1 MTRATRTC
9 PLRHVLAA
17 SLMLACAPLTGAD
30 GDDTAVALDTG
41 DPGDSEAA
49 AEPGSPLLDEPCS
62 GGVLAPTRLAV
73 TTTDGITGAVGLVDL
88 RTGEVTPD
96 LALGSSDALPFYHE
110 GRVHVLHRFSFDA
123 LDVLA
128 GDDLHLLGQTGL
140 GVDGV
145 VSSNPHDLAFGPG
158 TLAHVTL
165 FGAPQVLVLELADPG
180 APRVI
185 GHIDLGPLA
194 DADGNPEAHLA
205 IRCGDALFVSV
216 QRLDEADLFAPT
228 GEHDHLAPIDLRS
241 GRLYDLDQDAP
252 GVQPLPLRGL
262 WAKQWRLDPDDPA
275 GHSVLVLADG
285 LERVDLADLSSAWA
299 VDPTRIAAAV
309 GSDDYRLPQAFAL
322 ADAGAT
328 AYIASYTADF
338 TSVVILRA
346 SLDDDAPLVAIA
358 SGLQSIE
365 RSLEVVDDTLWFGD
379 RSHAA
384 PGMRAWD
391 LSTSPP
397 TPRFAGKPLSTGLA
411 PYAVVALP

>member
-1 MTRATRTC
+1 M
-9 PLRHVLAA
+9 VSLA
-17 SLMLACAPLTGAD
+17 LACTPLSGADD
-30 GDDTAVALDTG
+30 GDDTAVALATG
-41 DPGDSEAA
+41 DDTSTAP
-49 AEPGSPLLDEPCS
+49 EPGSPVLDEPCS

-73 TTTDGITGAVGLVDL
+73 TTTDGITGAVSLVDL
-88 RTGEVTPD
+88 RTGEVTSD
-96 LALGSSDALPFYHE
+96 LALGSSDALPFYHD
-110 GRVHVLHRFSFDA
+110 GRVHLLHRFGFDA

-128 GDDLHLLGQTGL
+128 GDDLHLLGQVGL

-158 TLAHVTL
+158 TRAAVTL
-165 FGAPQVLVLELADPG
+165 FGAPQVLLLELADPA

-185 GHIDLGPLA
+185 GHVDLGPLA

-205 IRCGDALFVSV
+205 IRCGDTLFVSV
-216 QRLDEADLFAPT
+216 QRLDQAKMFALT
-228 GEHDHLAPIDLRS
+228 GEHDLLAPIDLAS
-241 GRLYDLDQDAP
+241 GRLYDLDPEAP

-262 WAKQWRLDPDDPA
+262 WAKQWRLDPDDPS

-285 LERVDLADLSSAWA
+285 LERVDLADLSSDWA
-299 VDPTRIAAAV
+299 VTPTRIAAAL

-338 TSVVILRA
+338 GGVVILRA

-358 SGLQSIE
+358 DGLQSSE
-365 RSLEVVDDTLWFGD
+365 RTLEVVGDTLWFGD

-384 PGMRAWD
+384 AGMRAWD
-391 LSTSPP
+391 LRTPPP
-397 TPRFAGKPLSTGLA
+397 TPRFAGQPRSTGLA